1 MSLDLSYIDTL
12 KKEESCFHDIKYT
25 NDQYGGNQNE
35 ITFTVDN
42 ICGNDIEIEFESDGK
57 EYLCIVKKVKVRI
70 KGEIEQKEFLRSLQ
84 MILEAEKISELL
96 GR

>member
-42 ICGNDIEIEFESDGK
+42 I
-57 EYLCIVKKVKVRI
+57 
-70 KGEIEQKEFLRSLQ
+70 
-84 MILEAEKISELL
+84 
-96 GR
+96 

>member
-57 EYLCIVKKVKVRI
+57 EYLCIAKKVKVRI
-70 KGEIEQKEFLRSLQ
+70 KG
-84 MILEAEKISELL
+84 
-96 GR
+96 